1 MGSRC
6 LNIALLY
13 ILCQSG
19 ERFSDL
25 KVLMFGSRAQKPPE
39 SIHLHVPPEI
49 RRQVYSSTQ
58 IASARRYRGAFRISA
73 IIAYCSTWLQSS
85 SMPRWISPKG
95 LLCQEPRALMKH
107 SSLLTFQGMLPKR
120 HLTFVESACK
130 DIMMRFW
137 SSIFDESYLVLKQE
151 GQITY
156 ADQTALNHSFSK
168 VRLKV
173 LIADVD
179 VCSTQAI
186 LVRPIPEEGFGTMHT
201 S

>member
-1 MGSRC
+1 MKLNDADISSKSSLRIELPRVLSYQTPIFRMCSLTSPDDVPTASSIAPSKACSYSCPISSMGSRC

-130 DIMMRFW
+130 DIMMRF
-137 SSIFDESYLVLKQE
+137 
-151 GQITY
+151 
-156 ADQTALNHSFSK
+156 
-168 VRLKV
+168 
-173 LIADVD
+173 
-179 VCSTQAI
+179 
-186 LVRPIPEEGFGTMHT
+186 
-201 S
+201 